1 MKYVKTT
8 IVITTLTRERL
19 RQIGR
24 KNQTYDELIND
35 LIRKRNNQDL
45 ENLKSTSQTGPL
57 NS

>member
-45 ENLKSTSQTGPL
+45 ENLKSA
-57 NS
+57 